1 MDGKLSL
8 PSRDQPFI
16 PPGSGIRVSEK
27 AGFGSR
33 WSAVSL
39 GAAGLLFLWVMAETL
54 SGRICYLLPESLTV
68 PWQSVLPHLGGSAGL
83 KAGPGS
89 LIVGSERWGR
99 HILLVFRYLYF
110 KTATSSI
117 CVLQPVLPSKVC
129 VLLAEGGG
137 GDSLSPRISA
147 WYLICWTE
155 TGSQSF
161 PILF

>member
-68 PWQSVLPHLGGSAGL
+68 P
-83 KAGPGS
+83 
-89 LIVGSERWGR
+89 
-99 HILLVFRYLYF
+99 
-110 KTATSSI
+110 
-117 CVLQPVLPSKVC
+117 
-129 VLLAEGGG
+129 
-137 GDSLSPRISA
+137 
-147 WYLICWTE
+147 
-155 TGSQSF
+155 
-161 PILF
+161 